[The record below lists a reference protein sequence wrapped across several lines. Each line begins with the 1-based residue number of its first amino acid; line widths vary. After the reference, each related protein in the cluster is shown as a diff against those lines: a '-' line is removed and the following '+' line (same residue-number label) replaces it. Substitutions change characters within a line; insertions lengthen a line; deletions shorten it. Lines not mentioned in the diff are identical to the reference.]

1 MTGTF
6 EDKVVWITGA
16 SAGMGLEMAR
26 EFARRGAA
34 VAVSARR
41 VERIEALAGE
51 LREQGG
57 RAIAVPCDVSDESS
71 VKGAVDK
78 LVAEWGSLD
87 VVVANA
93 GFGVSGAIGS
103 LSLEDWRRQ
112 FDTNVMGVVATVTHA
127 LPHLKET
134 RGRIA
139 LVGSVSAML
148 AVPGSGAYT
157 ASKYAVRAIG
167 QTLSIELAKSGVSC
181 TCLHPGFVTSE
192 IGQVDNQGRFHSER
206 PDGRPQAM
214 MWPTVKAA
222 KVMVNAIEKR
232 KREYVFTGHGKLGAF
247 LGRHA
252 PGLMHFVLSR
262 LSP

>member
-1 MTGTF
+1 MDHRCQRRHGHG
-6 EDKVVWITGA
+6 DGA
-16 SAGMGLEMAR
+16 RVRSAGRGGCGLGPPGR
-26 EFARRGAA
+26 ERL
-34 VAVSARR
+34 
-41 VERIEALAGE
+41 EALAGE
-51 LREQGG
+51 LRGQGG

-71 VKGAVDK
+71 VKGAIDK

-93 GFGVSGAIGS
+93 GFGVSGAIDS

-112 FDTNVMGVVATVTHA
+112 FDTNVMGVVATVIHA
-127 LPHLKET
+127 LPHLKKT

-192 IGQVDNQGRFHSER
+192 IGQVDNQGRFRSER
-206 PDGRPQAM
+206 RDGRPQAM

-252 PGLMHFVLSR
+252 PGLIHFVFSR
-262 LSP
+262 VSP